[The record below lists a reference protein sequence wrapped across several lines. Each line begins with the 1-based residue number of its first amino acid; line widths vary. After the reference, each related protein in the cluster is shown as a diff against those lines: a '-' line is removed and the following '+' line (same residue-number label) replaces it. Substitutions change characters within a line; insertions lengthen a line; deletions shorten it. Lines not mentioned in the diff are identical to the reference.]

1 MSRSKRFLLSL
12 LLVMALTLAFVPAA
26 IAEGPITITILHTND
41 THAHLESFAPFKQPL
56 QGGVARRYTLIE
68 RIRAEGGNVILL
80 DAGDVFQG
88 TLYFNQYQGQA
99 DLYFMNAMGYDA
111 MCVGNHEFDSGP
123 AVLAAFIDGAQFPVI
138 SANIDVSA
146 EPTLA
151 GKIPAYTVLDVAGE
165 KIAVFGLTTE
175 DTPILSSP
183 GPNVVFKD
191 PISSAEATVDE
202 LEAQGINKIIALTHL
217 GYSRDLDLAAAVEG
231 IDVIVGGHSHT
242 LLGDME
248 GAEGPYPTVVT
259 SPAGEPVLV
268 VTVKCWGSYLGRL
281 DVTFTADGVVE
292 TYGGAPIF
300 IDESIPENPEMAAKL
315 AEYAVPIEEL
325 KATIIGQTAVD
336 LDGER
341 EHVRTQETN
350 LGNLICDAMLWRTAA
365 DNTVIAIQNG
375 GGIRASIPA
384 GDVSVGQ
391 VLEVLPFGNTI
402 VNFDLTGAEIVE
414 ALENGVSMVEEVKG
428 RFPQVGGLRYTFNP
442 DLPAGSRIISVEVWD
457 PAQKAYAPLDLKATY
472 RVCTNNF
479 LYGGGDGYEVFK
491 TKARNVNETGLLL
504 SDVLIEYIKAHS
516 PVSPAVEGR
525 IAVSEALLPITGAP
539 ALPPRVEWFV
549 VAGFGLIAIG
559 VYIKLREREKVRA
572 SEKGQG

>member
-1 MSRSKRFLLSL
+1 MFRSKRFLLSL
-12 LLVMALTLAFVPAA
+12 LLAVALTLAFVPAA
-26 IAEGPITITILHTND
+26 MAEGPITVTILHTND
-41 THAHLESFAPFKQPL
+41 THAHLESFEPFKQPL

-68 RIRAEGGNVILL
+68 QIRAEGGNVILL

-99 DLYFMNAMGYDA
+99 DLHFMNAMGYDA

-123 AVLAAFIDGAQFPVI
+123 AVLAAFIDGAEFPVI

-183 GPNVVFKD
+183 GPNVIFKD

-268 VTVKCWGSYLGRL
+268 VTAKCWGSYLGRL
-281 DVTFTADGVVE
+281 DVTFTAEGVVE

-315 AEYAVPIEEL
+315 AEYAAPIEEL
-325 KATIIGQTAVD
+325 KATVIGQTAVD

-341 EHVRTQETN
+341 EHVRTMETN

-384 GDVSVGQ
+384 GDVSLGQ

-428 RFPQVGGLRYTFNP
+428 RFPQVGGLRYAFNP

-457 PAQKAYAPLDLKATY
+457 PAQKAYVPLDLKATY

-479 LYGGGDGYEVFK
+479 LYGGGDGYEVFA

-504 SDVLIEYIKAHS
+504 SDVLVDYIKAHS

-525 IAVSEALLPITGAP
+525 ITISEALLPITGAP
-539 ALPPRVEWFV
+539 APLRAEWFV
-549 VAGFGLIAIG
+549 VAGFGLIAVG
-559 VYIKLREREKVRA
+559 VYIKLKEREKVRA
-572 SEKGQG
+572 GD

>member
-1 MSRSKRFLLSL
+1 MFRSKRFLLSL
-12 LLVMALTLAFVPAA
+12 LLAVALTLAFVPAA
-26 IAEGPITITILHTND
+26 MAEGPITVTILHTND
-41 THAHLESFAPFKQPL
+41 THAHLESFEPFKQPL

-68 RIRAEGGNVILL
+68 QIRAEGGNVILL

-123 AVLAAFIDGAQFPVI
+123 AVLAAFIDGAEFPVI

-183 GPNVVFKD
+183 GPNVIFKD

-268 VTVKCWGSYLGRL
+268 VTAKCWGSYLGRL
-281 DVTFTADGVVE
+281 DVTFTAEGVVE

-315 AEYAVPIEEL
+315 AEYAAPIEEL
-325 KATIIGQTAVD
+325 KATVIGQTAVD

-341 EHVRTQETN
+341 EHVRTMETN

-375 GGIRASIPA
+375 GGIRASVPA
-384 GDVSVGQ
+384 GDISLGQ

-428 RFPQVGGLRYTFNP
+428 RFPQVGGLRYAFNP

-457 PAQKAYAPLDLKATY
+457 PAQKAYVPLDLKATY

-479 LYGGGDGYEVFK
+479 LYGGGDGYEVFA
-491 TKARNVNETGLLL
+491 TKAQNVNETGLLL
-504 SDVLIEYIKAHS
+504 SDVLVEYIKAHS

-525 IAVSEALLPITGAP
+525 ITISEALLPITGAP
-539 ALPPRVEWFV
+539 APLRAEWFV
-549 VAGFGLIAIG
+549 VAGFGLIAVG

-572 SEKGQG
+572 GD

>member
-1 MSRSKRFLLSL
+1 MFRSKRFLLSL
-12 LLVMALTLAFVPAA
+12 LLAVALTLAFVPAA
-26 IAEGPITITILHTND
+26 MAEGPITVTILHTND
-41 THAHLESFAPFKQPL
+41 THAHLESFEPFKQPL

-68 RIRAEGGNVILL
+68 QIRAEGGNVILL

-123 AVLAAFIDGAQFPVI
+123 AVLAAFIDGAEFPVI

-183 GPNVVFKD
+183 GSNVIFKD

-268 VTVKCWGSYLGRL
+268 VTAKCWGSYLGRL
-281 DVTFTADGVVE
+281 DVTFTAEGVVE

-315 AEYAVPIEEL
+315 AEYAAPIEEL
-325 KATIIGQTAVD
+325 KATVIGQTAVD

-341 EHVRTQETN
+341 EHVRTMETN

-384 GDVSVGQ
+384 GDVSLGQ

-428 RFPQVGGLRYTFNP
+428 RFPQVGGLRYAFNP

-457 PAQKAYAPLDLKATY
+457 PAQKAYVPLDLKATY

-479 LYGGGDGYEVFK
+479 LYGGGDGYEVFA
-491 TKARNVNETGLLL
+491 TKAQNVNETGLLL
-504 SDVLIEYIKAHS
+504 SDVLVEYIKAHS

-525 IAVSEALLPITGAP
+525 ITISEALLPITGAP
-539 ALPPRVEWFV
+539 APLRAEWFV
-549 VAGFGLIAIG
+549 VAGFGLIAVG

-572 SEKGQG
+572 GD

>member
-1 MSRSKRFLLSL
+1 MKTRKTLLSVL
-12 LLVMALTLAFVPAA
+12 TIIALVVTLTFSFASVALAQGPFTL
-26 IAEGPITITILHTND
+26 TILHTND
-41 THAHLESFAPFKQPL
+41 THAHLESFEPFKQPV
-56 QGGVARRYTLIE
+56 QGGVARRATLIKQKK
-68 RIRAEGGNVILL
+68 AEGGNIILI
-80 DAGDVFQG
+80 DAGDAFQG

-99 DLYFMNAMGYDA
+99 DLHFMNAMGYDA

-123 AVLAAFIDGAQFPVI
+123 AVLAAFVDGAEFPVI

-183 GPNVVFKD
+183 GPNVIFKD

-268 VTVKCWGSYLGRL
+268 VTAKCWGSYLGRL
-281 DVTFTADGVVE
+281 DVTFTAEGVVE

-315 AEYAVPIEEL
+315 AEYAAPIEEL
-325 KATIIGQTAVD
+325 KATVIGQTAVD

-341 EHVRTQETN
+341 EHVRTMETN

-384 GDVSVGQ
+384 GDVSLGQ

-428 RFPQVGGLRYTFNP
+428 RFPQVGGLRYAFNP

-457 PAQKAYAPLDLKATY
+457 PAQKAYVPLDLKATY

-479 LYGGGDGYEVFK
+479 LYGGGDGYEVFA

-504 SDVLIEYIKAHS
+504 SDVLVEYIKAHS

-525 IAVSEALLPITGAP
+525 ITISEALLPITGAP
-539 ALPPRVEWFV
+539 APLRAEWFV

-572 SEKGQG
+572 GD

>member
-1 MSRSKRFLLSL
+1 MSRFKRFLLSL
-12 LLVMALTLAFVPAA
+12 LLAVALTLAFVPAA
-26 IAEGPITITILHTND
+26 MAEGPITVTILHTND
-41 THAHLESFAPFKQPL
+41 THAHLESFEPFKQPL

-68 RIRAEGGNVILL
+68 QIRAEGGNVILL

-123 AVLAAFIDGAQFPVI
+123 AVLAAFIDGAEFPVI

-183 GPNVVFKD
+183 GPNVIFKD

-268 VTVKCWGSYLGRL
+268 VTAKCWGSYLGRL
-281 DVTFTADGVVE
+281 DVTFTAEGVVE

-315 AEYAVPIEEL
+315 AEYAAPIEEL
-325 KATIIGQTAVD
+325 KATVIGQTAVD

-341 EHVRTQETN
+341 EHVRTMETN

-384 GDVSVGQ
+384 GDVSLGQ

-428 RFPQVGGLRYTFNP
+428 RFPQVGGLRYAFNP

-457 PAQKAYAPLDLKATY
+457 PAQKAYVPLDLKATY

-479 LYGGGDGYEVFK
+479 LYGGGDGYEVFA

-504 SDVLIEYIKAHS
+504 SDVLVEYIKARS

-525 IAVSEALLPITGAP
+525 ITISEALLPITGAP
-539 ALPPRVEWFV
+539 APLRAEWFV
-549 VAGFGLIAIG
+549 VAGFGLIAVG

-572 SEKGQG
+572 GD

>member
-1 MSRSKRFLLSL
+1 MFRSKRFLLSL
-12 LLVMALTLAFVPAA
+12 LLAVALTLAFVPAA
-26 IAEGPITITILHTND
+26 MAEGPITVTILHTND
-41 THAHLESFAPFKQPL
+41 THAHLESFEPFKQPL

-68 RIRAEGGNVILL
+68 QIRAEGGNVILL

-123 AVLAAFIDGAQFPVI
+123 AVLAAFVDGAEFPVI

-183 GPNVVFKD
+183 GPNVIFKD

-268 VTVKCWGSYLGRL
+268 VTAKCWGSYLGRL
-281 DVTFTADGVVE
+281 DVTFTAEGVVE

-315 AEYAVPIEEL
+315 AEYAAPIEEL
-325 KATIIGQTAVD
+325 KATVIGQTAVD

-341 EHVRTQETN
+341 EHVRTMETN

-384 GDVSVGQ
+384 GDVSLGQ

-428 RFPQVGGLRYTFNP
+428 RFPQVGGLRYAFNP

-457 PAQKAYAPLDLKATY
+457 PAQKAYVPLDLKATY

-479 LYGGGDGYEVFK
+479 LYGGGDGYEVFA

-504 SDVLIEYIKAHS
+504 SDVLVDYIKAHS

-525 IAVSEALLPITGAP
+525 ITISEALLPITGAP
-539 ALPPRVEWFV
+539 APLRAEWFV
-549 VAGFGLIAIG
+549 VAGFGLIAVG

-572 SEKGQG
+572 GD

>member
-12 LLVMALTLAFVPAA
+12 LLAVALTLAFVPAA
-26 IAEGPITITILHTND
+26 MAEGPITVTILHTND
-41 THAHLESFAPFKQPL
+41 THAHLESFEPFKQPL

-68 RIRAEGGNVILL
+68 QIRAEGGNVILL

-123 AVLAAFIDGAQFPVI
+123 AVLAAFIDGAEFPVI

-183 GPNVVFKD
+183 GPNVIFKD

-268 VTVKCWGSYLGRL
+268 VTAKCWGSYLGRL
-281 DVTFTADGVVE
+281 DVTFTAEGVVE

-315 AEYAVPIEEL
+315 AEYAAPIEEL
-325 KATIIGQTAVD
+325 KATVIGQTAVD

-341 EHVRTQETN
+341 EHVRTMETN

-384 GDVSVGQ
+384 GDVSLGQ

-428 RFPQVGGLRYTFNP
+428 RFPQVGGLRYAFNP

-457 PAQKAYAPLDLKATY
+457 PAQKAYVPLDLKATY

-479 LYGGGDGYEVFK
+479 LYGGGDGYEVFA

-504 SDVLIEYIKAHS
+504 SDVLVDYIKAHS

-525 IAVSEALLPITGAP
+525 ITISETLLPITGAP
-539 ALPPRVEWFV
+539 APLRAEWFI

-572 SEKGQG
+572 GD

>member
-1 MSRSKRFLLSL
+1 MFRSKRFLLSL
-12 LLVMALTLAFVPAA
+12 LLAVALTLAFVPAA
-26 IAEGPITITILHTND
+26 MAEGPITVTILHTND
-41 THAHLESFAPFKQPL
+41 THAHLESFEPFKQPL

-68 RIRAEGGNVILL
+68 QIRAEGGNVILL

-123 AVLAAFIDGAQFPVI
+123 AVLAAFIDGAEFPVI

-183 GPNVVFKD
+183 GPNVIFKD

-268 VTVKCWGSYLGRL
+268 VTAKCWGSYLGRL
-281 DVTFTADGVVE
+281 DVTFTAEGVVE

-315 AEYAVPIEEL
+315 AEYAAPIEEL
-325 KATIIGQTAVD
+325 KATVIGQTAVD

-341 EHVRTQETN
+341 EHVRTMETN

-384 GDVSVGQ
+384 GDVSLGQ

-428 RFPQVGGLRYTFNP
+428 RFPQVGGLRYAFNP

-457 PAQKAYAPLDLKATY
+457 PAQKAYVPLDLKATY

-479 LYGGGDGYEVFK
+479 LYGGGDGYEVFA

-504 SDVLIEYIKAHS
+504 SDVLVEYIKAHS

-525 IAVSEALLPITGAP
+525 ITISEALLPITGAP
-539 ALPPRVEWFV
+539 APLRAEWFV
-549 VAGFGLIAIG
+549 VAGFGLIAVG

-572 SEKGQG
+572 GD

>member
-1 MSRSKRFLLSL
+1 MFRSKRFLLSL
-12 LLVMALTLAFVPAA
+12 LLAVALTLAFVPAA
-26 IAEGPITITILHTND
+26 MAEGPITVTILHTND
-41 THAHLESFAPFKQPL
+41 THAHLESFEPFKQPL

-68 RIRAEGGNVILL
+68 QIRAEGGNVILL

-123 AVLAAFIDGAQFPVI
+123 AVLAAFVDGAEFPVI

-183 GPNVVFKD
+183 GPNVIFKD

-268 VTVKCWGSYLGRL
+268 VTAKCWGSYLGRL
-281 DVTFTADGVVE
+281 DVTFTAEGVVE

-315 AEYAVPIEEL
+315 AEYAAPIEEL
-325 KATIIGQTAVD
+325 KATVIGQTAVD

-341 EHVRTQETN
+341 EHVRTMETN

-384 GDVSVGQ
+384 GDVSLGQ

-428 RFPQVGGLRYTFNP
+428 RFPQVGGLRYAFNP

-457 PAQKAYAPLDLKATY
+457 PAQKAYVPLDLKATY

-479 LYGGGDGYEVFK
+479 LYGGGDGYEVFA
-491 TKARNVNETGLLL
+491 TKAQNVNETGLLL
-504 SDVLIEYIKAHS
+504 SDVLVEYIKARS

-525 IAVSEALLPITGAP
+525 ITISEALLPITGAP
-539 ALPPRVEWFV
+539 APLRAEWFV
-549 VAGFGLIAIG
+549 VAGFGLIAVG

-572 SEKGQG
+572 GD

>member
-12 LLVMALTLAFVPAA
+12 LLAVALTLAFVPAA
-26 IAEGPITITILHTND
+26 MAEGPITVTILHTND
-41 THAHLESFAPFKQPL
+41 THAHLESFEPFKQPL

-68 RIRAEGGNVILL
+68 QIRAEGGNVILL

-123 AVLAAFIDGAQFPVI
+123 AVLAAFIDGAEFPVI

-183 GPNVVFKD
+183 GPNVIFKD

-268 VTVKCWGSYLGRL
+268 VTAKCWGSYLGRL
-281 DVTFTADGVVE
+281 DVTFTAEGVVE

-315 AEYAVPIEEL
+315 AEYAAPIEEL
-325 KATIIGQTAVD
+325 KATVIGQTAVD

-341 EHVRTQETN
+341 EHVRTMETN

-384 GDVSVGQ
+384 GDVSLGQ

-428 RFPQVGGLRYTFNP
+428 RFPQVGGLRYAFNP

-457 PAQKAYAPLDLKATY
+457 PAQKAYVPLDLKATY

-479 LYGGGDGYEVFK
+479 LYGGGDGYEVFA

-504 SDVLIEYIKAHS
+504 SDVLVEYIKAHS

-525 IAVSEALLPITGAP
+525 ITISEALLPITGAP
-539 ALPPRVEWFV
+539 APLRAEWFV
-549 VAGFGLIAIG
+549 VAGFGLIAVG

-572 SEKGQG
+572 GD

>member
-1 MSRSKRFLLSL
+1 MFRSKRFLLSL
-12 LLVMALTLAFVPAA
+12 LLAVALTLAFVPTAM
-26 IAEGPITITILHTND
+26 AEGPITVTILHTND
-41 THAHLESFAPFKQPL
+41 THAHLESFEPFKQPL

-68 RIRAEGGNVILL
+68 QIRAEGGNVILL

-123 AVLAAFIDGAQFPVI
+123 AVLAAFIDGAEFPVI

-183 GPNVVFKD
+183 GPNVIFKD

-268 VTVKCWGSYLGRL
+268 VTAKCWGSYLGRL
-281 DVTFTADGVVE
+281 DVTFTAEGVVE

-315 AEYAVPIEEL
+315 AEYAAPIEEL
-325 KATIIGQTAVD
+325 KATVIGQTAVD

-341 EHVRTQETN
+341 EHVRTRETN

-384 GDVSVGQ
+384 GDISLGQ

-428 RFPQVGGLRYTFNP
+428 RFPQVGGLRYAFNP

-457 PAQKAYAPLDLKATY
+457 PAQKAYVPLDLKATY

-479 LYGGGDGYEVFK
+479 LYGGGDGYEVFA

-504 SDVLIEYIKAHS
+504 SDVLVEYIKAHS

-525 IAVSEALLPITGAP
+525 ITISEALLPITGAP
-539 ALPPRVEWFV
+539 APLRAEWFV
-549 VAGFGLIAIG
+549 VAGFGLIAVG

-572 SEKGQG
+572 GD

>member
-1 MSRSKRFLLSL
+1 MFRFKRLLLSL
-12 LLVMALTLAFVPAA
+12 LLAVALTLAFVPAA
-26 IAEGPITITILHTND
+26 MAEGPITVTILHTND
-41 THAHLESFAPFKQPL
+41 THAHLESFEPFKQPL

-68 RIRAEGGNVILL
+68 QIRAEGGNVILL

-123 AVLAAFIDGAQFPVI
+123 AVLAAFIDGAEFPVI

-183 GPNVVFKD
+183 GPNVIFKD

-268 VTVKCWGSYLGRL
+268 VTAKCWGSYLGRL
-281 DVTFTADGVVE
+281 DVTFTAEGVVE

-315 AEYAVPIEEL
+315 AEYAAPIEEL
-325 KATIIGQTAVD
+325 KATVIGQTAVD

-341 EHVRTQETN
+341 EHVRTMETN

-384 GDVSVGQ
+384 GDVSLGQ

-428 RFPQVGGLRYTFNP
+428 RFPQVGGLRYAFNP

-457 PAQKAYAPLDLKATY
+457 PAQKAYVPLDLKATY

-479 LYGGGDGYEVFK
+479 LYGGGDGYEVFA

-504 SDVLIEYIKAHS
+504 SDVLVEYIKAHS

-525 IAVSEALLPITGAP
+525 ITISEALLPITGAP
-539 ALPPRVEWFV
+539 APLRAEWFV
-549 VAGFGLIAIG
+549 VAGFGLIAVG

-572 SEKGQG
+572 GD

>member
-1 MSRSKRFLLSL
+1 LLSL
-12 LLVMALTLAFVPAA
+12 LLAVALTLAFVPAA
-26 IAEGPITITILHTND
+26 MAEGPITVTILHTND
-41 THAHLESFAPFKQPL
+41 THAHLESFEPFKQPL

-68 RIRAEGGNVILL
+68 QIRAEGGNVILL

-123 AVLAAFIDGAQFPVI
+123 AVLAAFIDGAEFPVI

-183 GPNVVFKD
+183 GPNVIFKD

-268 VTVKCWGSYLGRL
+268 VTAKCWGSYLGRL
-281 DVTFTADGVVE
+281 DVTFTAEGVVE

-315 AEYAVPIEEL
+315 AEYAAPIEEL
-325 KATIIGQTAVD
+325 KATVIGQTAVD

-341 EHVRTQETN
+341 EHVRTMETN

-384 GDVSVGQ
+384 GDVSLGQ

-428 RFPQVGGLRYTFNP
+428 RFPQVGGLRYAFNP

-457 PAQKAYAPLDLKATY
+457 PAQKAYVPLDLKATY

-479 LYGGGDGYEVFK
+479 LYGGGDGYEVFA

-504 SDVLIEYIKAHS
+504 SDVLVEYIKAHS

-525 IAVSEALLPITGAP
+525 ITISEALLPITGAP
-539 ALPPRVEWFV
+539 APLRAEWFV

-572 SEKGQG
+572 GD

>member
-1 MSRSKRFLLSL
+1 MFRFKRLLLSL
-12 LLVMALTLAFVPAA
+12 LLAVALTLTFVPAA
-26 IAEGPITITILHTND
+26 LAEGPITVTILHTND
-41 THAHLESFAPFKQPL
+41 THAHLESFEPFKQPL

-68 RIRAEGGNVILL
+68 QIRAEGGNVILL

-123 AVLAAFIDGAQFPVI
+123 AVLAAFVDGAEFPVI

-183 GPNVVFKD
+183 GPNVIFKD

-268 VTVKCWGSYLGRL
+268 VTAKCWGSYLGRL
-281 DVTFTADGVVE
+281 DVTFTAEGVVE

-315 AEYAVPIEEL
+315 AEYAAPIEEL
-325 KATIIGQTAVD
+325 KATVIGQTAVD

-341 EHVRTQETN
+341 EHVRTMETN

-384 GDVSVGQ
+384 GDVSLGQ

-428 RFPQVGGLRYTFNP
+428 RFPQVGGLRYAFNP

-457 PAQKAYAPLDLKATY
+457 PAQKAYVPLDLKATY

-479 LYGGGDGYEVFK
+479 LYGGGDGYEVFA

-504 SDVLIEYIKAHS
+504 SDVLVDYIKAHS

-525 IAVSEALLPITGAP
+525 ITISEALLPITGAP
-539 ALPPRVEWFV
+539 APLRAEWFV
-549 VAGFGLIAIG
+549 VAGFGLIAVG

-572 SEKGQG
+572 GD

>member
-1 MSRSKRFLLSL
+1 MFRFKRLLLSL
-12 LLVMALTLAFVPAA
+12 LLAVALTLTFVPAA
-26 IAEGPITITILHTND
+26 LAEGPITVTILHTND
-41 THAHLESFAPFKQPL
+41 THAHLESFEPFKQPL

-68 RIRAEGGNVILL
+68 QIRAEGGNVILL

-99 DLYFMNAMGYDA
+99 DLHFMNAMGYDA

-123 AVLAAFIDGAQFPVI
+123 AVLAAFIDGAEFPVI

-183 GPNVVFKD
+183 GPNVIFKD

-268 VTVKCWGSYLGRL
+268 VTAKCWGSYLGRL
-281 DVTFTADGVVE
+281 DVTFTAEGVVE

-315 AEYAVPIEEL
+315 AEYAAPIEEL
-325 KATIIGQTAVD
+325 KATVIGQTAVD

-341 EHVRTQETN
+341 EHVRTMETN

-384 GDVSVGQ
+384 GDVSLGQ

-428 RFPQVGGLRYTFNP
+428 RFPQVGGLRYAFNP

-457 PAQKAYAPLDLKATY
+457 PAQKAYVPLDLKATY

-479 LYGGGDGYEVFK
+479 LYGGGDGYEVFA

-504 SDVLIEYIKAHS
+504 SDVLVEYIKAHS

-525 IAVSEALLPITGAP
+525 ITISEALLPITGAP
-539 ALPPRVEWFV
+539 APPRAEWFV

-572 SEKGQG
+572 GD

>member
-12 LLVMALTLAFVPAA
+12 LLAVALTLAFVPAA
-26 IAEGPITITILHTND
+26 MAEGPITVTILHTND
-41 THAHLESFAPFKQPL
+41 THAHLESFEPFKQPL

-68 RIRAEGGNVILL
+68 QIRAEGGNVILL

-123 AVLAAFIDGAQFPVI
+123 AVLAAFIDGAEFPVI

-183 GPNVVFKD
+183 GPNVIFKD

-268 VTVKCWGSYLGRL
+268 VTAKCWGSYLGRL
-281 DVTFTADGVVE
+281 DVTFTAEGVVE

-315 AEYAVPIEEL
+315 AEYAAPIEEL
-325 KATIIGQTAVD
+325 KATVIGQTAVD

-341 EHVRTQETN
+341 EHVRTMETN

-384 GDVSVGQ
+384 GDVSLGQ

-428 RFPQVGGLRYTFNP
+428 RFPQVGGLRYAFNP

-457 PAQKAYAPLDLKATY
+457 PAQKAYVPLDLKATY

-479 LYGGGDGYEVFK
+479 LYGGGDGYEVFA

-504 SDVLIEYIKAHS
+504 SDVLVEYIKAHS

-525 IAVSEALLPITGAP
+525 ITISEALLPITGAP
-539 ALPPRVEWFV
+539 APLRAEWFV
-549 VAGFGLIAIG
+549 VAGFGLIAVG
-559 VYIKLREREKVRA
+559 VYIKLREREKVGA
-572 SEKGQG
+572 GD

>member
-1 MSRSKRFLLSL
+1 MFRSKRFLLSL
-12 LLVMALTLAFVPAA
+12 LLAVALTLAFVPAA
-26 IAEGPITITILHTND
+26 MAEGPITVTILHTND
-41 THAHLESFAPFKQPL
+41 THAHLESFEPFKQPL

-68 RIRAEGGNVILL
+68 QIRAEGGNVILL

-123 AVLAAFIDGAQFPVI
+123 AVLAAFIDGAEFPVI

-183 GPNVVFKD
+183 GPNVIFKD

-248 GAEGPYPTVVT
+248 GAKGPYPTVVT

-268 VTVKCWGSYLGRL
+268 VTAKCWGSYLGRL
-281 DVTFTADGVVE
+281 DVTFTAEGVVE

-315 AEYAVPIEEL
+315 AEYAAPIEEL
-325 KATIIGQTAVD
+325 KATVIGQTAVD

-341 EHVRTQETN
+341 EHVRTMETN

-384 GDVSVGQ
+384 GDVSLGQ

-428 RFPQVGGLRYTFNP
+428 RFPQVGGLRYAFNP

-457 PAQKAYAPLDLKATY
+457 PAQKAYVPLDLKATY

-479 LYGGGDGYEVFK
+479 LYGGGDGYEVFA
-491 TKARNVNETGLLL
+491 TKAQNVNETGLLL
-504 SDVLIEYIKAHS
+504 SDVLVEYIKARS

-525 IAVSEALLPITGAP
+525 ITISEALLPITGAP
-539 ALPPRVEWFV
+539 APPRAEWFV
-549 VAGFGLIAIG
+549 VAGFGLIAVG

-572 SEKGQG
+572 GD

>member
-1 MSRSKRFLLSL
+1 MFRSKRFLLSL
-12 LLVMALTLAFVPAA
+12 LLAVALTLAFVPAA
-26 IAEGPITITILHTND
+26 MAEGPITVTILHTND
-41 THAHLESFAPFKQPL
+41 THAHLESFEPFKQPL

-68 RIRAEGGNVILL
+68 QIRAEGGNVILL

-123 AVLAAFIDGAQFPVI
+123 AVLAAFIDGAEFPVI

-183 GPNVVFKD
+183 GPNVIFKD

-268 VTVKCWGSYLGRL
+268 VTAKCWGSYLGRL
-281 DVTFTADGVVE
+281 DVTFTAEGVVE

-300 IDESIPENPEMAAKL
+300 IDEGIPENPEMAAKL
-315 AEYAVPIEEL
+315 AEYAAPIEEL
-325 KATIIGQTAVD
+325 KATVIGQTAVD

-341 EHVRTQETN
+341 EHVRTMETN

-384 GDVSVGQ
+384 GDVSLGQ

-428 RFPQVGGLRYTFNP
+428 RFPQVGGLRYAFNP

-457 PAQKAYAPLDLKATY
+457 PAQKAYVPLDLKATY

-479 LYGGGDGYEVFK
+479 LYGGGDGYEVFA
-491 TKARNVNETGLLL
+491 TKAQNVNETGLLL
-504 SDVLIEYIKAHS
+504 SDVLVEYIKARS

-525 IAVSEALLPITGAP
+525 ITISEALLPITGAP
-539 ALPPRVEWFV
+539 APLRAEWFV
-549 VAGFGLIAIG
+549 VAGFGLIAVG

-572 SEKGQG
+572 GD

>member
-1 MSRSKRFLLSL
+1 MFRSKRFLLSL
-12 LLVMALTLAFVPAA
+12 LLAVALTLAFVPAA
-26 IAEGPITITILHTND
+26 MAEGPITVTILHTND
-41 THAHLESFAPFKQPL
+41 THAHLESFEPFKQPL

-68 RIRAEGGNVILL
+68 QIRAEGGNVILL

-123 AVLAAFIDGAQFPVI
+123 AVLAAFIDGAEFPVI

-183 GPNVVFKD
+183 GPNVIFKD

-268 VTVKCWGSYLGRL
+268 VTAKCWGSYLGRL
-281 DVTFTADGVVE
+281 DVTFTAEGVVE

-315 AEYAVPIEEL
+315 AEYAAPIEEL
-325 KATIIGQTAVD
+325 KATVIGQTAVD

-341 EHVRTQETN
+341 EHVRTMETN

-384 GDVSVGQ
+384 GDVSLGQ

-428 RFPQVGGLRYTFNP
+428 RFPQVGGLRYAFNP

-457 PAQKAYAPLDLKATY
+457 PAQKAYVPLDLKATY

-479 LYGGGDGYEVFK
+479 LYGGGDGYEVFA
-491 TKARNVNETGLLL
+491 TKAQNVNETGLLL
-504 SDVLIEYIKAHS
+504 SDVLVEYIKARS

-525 IAVSEALLPITGAP
+525 ITISEALLPITGAP
-539 ALPPRVEWFV
+539 APLRAEWFV
-549 VAGFGLIAIG
+549 VAGFGLIAVG

-572 SEKGQG
+572 GD